1 MITEMNGLRLI
12 LITEMNGY
20 VKIVIIIFPIG
31 DAKV

>member
-1 MITEMNGLRLI
+1 MNGLI

>member
-1 MITEMNGLRLI
+1 MITEMNGLI